1 MAAGILITGLK
12 LVPWGK
18 VLENAPMVADTAI
31 KLWNKVVSRPKPDS
45 PPGAQTTAPAN
56 TSPSE
61 SDLLTAR
68 VQTLEE
74 RVKNLQDQMQASSE
88 LIKELAEQNTQLVLR
103 IEMNRSRLV
112 RLMIATAIG
121 GTLLLTVII
130 YVLFAGRI

>member
-1 MAAGILITGLK
+1 MAASILITGLK

-31 KLWNKVVSRPKPDS
+31 KLWDKVASRPKPDS

-56 TSPSE
+56 TSSSE

-74 RVKNLQDQMQASSE
+74 RVKNLHDQMQASSE
-88 LIKELAEQNTQLVLR
+88 LIKQLAEQNTQLVLR
-103 IEMNRSRLV
+103 IEINRARLV
-112 RLMIATAIG
+112 RLIT
-121 GTLLLTVII
+121 TTQFNVI
-130 YVLFAGRI
+130 